1 MCGTAAT
8 STAYRLLGKTI
19 ETSPCKLWLGR
30 IKMAH
35 VIRSF
40 KRFVIYLIVTLALT
54 TVVLYIFH
62 QFVAQ
67 PISLSRLIEQA
78 VEIIISVGAWLAAI
92 IIIRRFKP
100 SMTQQVGIQA
110 STLIYYVMLA
120 LSVLV
125 VAFVVL
131 YILKV
136 SVTDLLASAGII
148 SVTVGLVISTFV
160 GSLLSGFLVFT
171 TYQFK
176 EGDNVIV
183 NNIPGKVT
191 EMTALVMRIQTDVG
205 QVTLPNSAIASG
217 GVIVTAVREYQPTK
231 GSRLP
236 YSLGDRVIT
245 SYMNEQGIVKEITV
259 LRTVI
264 LLDSGKEIT
273 FLNSSVLSGGVAVAK
288 ITQPPS

>member
-1 MCGTAAT
+1 
-8 STAYRLLGKTI
+8 
-19 ETSPCKLWLGR
+19 
-30 IKMAH
+30 MAH

-40 KRFVIYLIVTLALT
+40 KRLVFYLIITLVLT
-54 TVVLYIFH
+54 TVALYLFH

-67 PISLSRLIEQA
+67 PISLSKLIEQA
-78 VEIIISVGAWLAAI
+78 IEVIVSVGSWLTGI
-92 IIIRRFKP
+92 LIIRRFKP
-100 SMTQQVGIQA
+100 FMTQRVGIQA
-110 STLIYYVMLA
+110 STIIQSVMLG

-125 VAFVVL
+125 ITFAVL
-131 YILKV
+131 YILKA

-148 SVTVGLVISTFV
+148 SITVGLVISTFV

-183 NNIPGKVT
+183 NNVPGKVT
-191 EMTALVMRIQTDVG
+191 EMTALVTRIQTDIG

-217 GVIVTAVREYQPTK
+217 GVIVTAVREYQPSK

-236 YSLGDRVIT
+236 YNLGDRVIT
-245 SYMNEQGIVKEITV
+245 SYMNEQGVVKEITA

-264 LLDSGKEIT
+264 SLDSGKEIT
-273 FLNSSVLSGGVAVAK
+273 FLNTSVLSGGVPVAK
-288 ITQPPS
+288 ITQPASPTEKKTA

>member
-1 MCGTAAT
+1 
-8 STAYRLLGKTI
+8 
-19 ETSPCKLWLGR
+19 
-30 IKMAH
+30 MAH

-54 TVVLYIFH
+54 IIVLYVFH

-67 PISLSRLIEQA
+67 PISLSKLIEQS
-78 VEIIISVGAWLAAI
+78 VEIIISVSAWLAAI
-92 IIIRRFKP
+92 IIMRRFKP
-100 SMTQQVGIQA
+100 FVTQRVGIQA

-125 VAFVVL
+125 IAFVVL
-131 YILKV
+131 YVLKV

-171 TYQFK
+171 TYKFK

-191 EMTALVMRIQTDVG
+191 EMTALVTRIQTDVG

-217 GVIVTAVREYQPTK
+217 GVIVTAVREYQPFK
-231 GSRLP
+231 EGRLP
-236 YSLGDRVIT
+236 YNVGDRVIT
-245 SYMNEQGIVKEITV
+245 SYMNEQGIVKEITAF
-259 LRTVI
+259 RTVI
-264 LLDSGKEIT
+264 RLDSGKEIT
-273 FLNSSVLSGGVAVAK
+273 FLNSSVLSGGVPVAK
-288 ITQPPS
+288 IIQSSSQAEKKAA